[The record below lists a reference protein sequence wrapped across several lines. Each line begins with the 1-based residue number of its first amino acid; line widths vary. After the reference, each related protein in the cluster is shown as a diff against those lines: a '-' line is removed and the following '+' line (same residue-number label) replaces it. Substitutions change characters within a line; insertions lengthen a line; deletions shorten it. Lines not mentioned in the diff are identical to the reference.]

1 MVTKKEL
8 QQYVVELLSECF
20 GTFIL
25 ILLNEGA
32 IANYKFARF
41 TSHYTLSIYLA
52 IGVGVYTALM
62 AVGSITGTVETEA
75 LYSSTSIIFSAHIN
89 PAVSISLM
97 TVRKLKPLQCVFY
110 VIGQIVGAF
119 LGAAL
124 VYLVYWSQFNEF
136 DGGTRQITGLHGTG
150 DIFFTMPGKNV
161 PHWNAFIDQIV
172 STGLLLIFIVAVEQD
187 FNRMISEVNK
197 PFALALIVMGINCA
211 FSINAAAALNPARD
225 LGPRLFSAFV
235 YGWNDVFCVHNYY
248 FWIPIVGP
256 ILGGI
261 VGVWIY
267 QCYASIIKNYW
278 QFSNTKRNKSGKIG
292 HEAIRTEDDLSE
304 LRQQQQTKFLDDDD

>member
-52 IGVGVYTALM
+52 IGVGVYT
-62 AVGSITGTVETEA
+62 G
-75 LYSSTSIIFSAHIN
+75 AHIN

-304 LRQQQQTKFLDDDD
+304 LRQQQQTKFLNDDD